1 MARMKR
7 NDKDILT
14 APELRKTPFTVPE
27 GYFNAFKSNVTF
39 PDSCLEH
46 PKKMKVGRYVAIAA
60 SFALLAGISWGIING
75 KWTQDEHD
83 DIDLMVLS
91 DMSLENYYDFLAL
104 HEESELSDEDII
116 EYLLDSGGD
125 IDDIN
130 PND

>member
-1 MARMKR
+1 MKR
-7 NDKDILT
+7 EDKDILT
-14 APELRKTPFTVPE
+14 APELRKSPFTVPE
-27 GYFNAFKSNVTF
+27 GYFKDFKNSMAF
-39 PDSCLEH
+39 PDSNIERQG
-46 PKKMKVGRYVAIAA
+46 KMKTGRYIAVAA

-91 DMSLENYYDFLAL
+91 DMSLENYYDFLAS